1 MGRSRITRTFHNKP
15 VSKDIKVKSSPRLA
29 QEAPKQQASHLEEKR
44 NIETI
49 KRSKTGYNA
58 FGQGQFMNMDADDL
72 STYNGITGRRLTSKI
87 KTKPNSKG
95 LIPQAHAQESA
106 PIPVNPQGKYGTIES
121 TENQIH
127 GEKWGSFGFTINK
140 TGSPHGRNVKIRKST
155 RADGVADTT
164 VISKY
169 TNLDTEKYTKEPTP
183 LGLFAQGVG
192 NQAYDIGGSVH
203 ELATGQDYQVKSILN
218 RSLEHA
224 FAGDWDSAG
233 KVISDN
239 PYRFA
244 GNVATEAGLAIIPFG
259 MVARGAGIA
268 GRVGSAASKVSK
280 GLGKTKGKRKAIK
293 AIKQEEKRIGRKFT
307 KNERR
312 NIMDETPTVKDVQKK
327 TLTEVAK
334 GDTNYSYWG
343 NAYNKRSNI
352 GAKFSFEGKT
362 DPIKSSS
369 SHVHKRITTLD
380 QAYIQKGLPGSKIPS
395 EFVQMGEFTRLRK
408 ATGLPGN
415 QSMMM
420 SSKYPVPN
428 SVINRFNKGQL
439 VRGNDGKK
447 VKSLFY
453 YKSQFT
459 PANPFE
465 QF

>member
-1 MGRSRITRTFHNKP
+1 MVRSRITRTFHNKP
-15 VSKDIKVKSSPRLA
+15 VEKSYK
-29 QEAPKQQASHLEEKR
+29 PKQS
-44 NIETI
+44 TPI
-49 KRSKTGYNA
+49 KKVVHKQKYSPNK
-58 FGQGQFMNMDADDL
+58 
-72 STYNGITGRRLTSKI
+72 STQ
-87 KTKPNSKG
+87 SKG

-106 PIPVNPQGKYGTIES
+106 PIPVNPQGKYGTIDS

-140 TGSPHGRNVKIRKST
+140 TGRPHGRNVKIRKST

-164 VISKY
+164 VTSKY

-183 LGLFAQGVG
+183 LGLFARGVG
-192 NQAYDIGGSVH
+192 NQAHDIGGSVH

-233 KVISDN
+233 RVISDN

-259 MVARGAGIA
+259 MVVRGAGIA

-352 GAKFSFEGKT
+352 GGKIPPERLFGNKIGGGTTSKHNQAVYPDQAFIKKGASPILPYEMTSPGAFTAARSTGKIIGKKPISHRQLIELEKTGKT
-362 DPIKSSS
+362 KNLAKGRKEIYTPFD
-369 SHVHKRITTLD
+369 
-380 QAYIQKGLPGSKIPS
+380 AYYENI
-395 EFVQMGEFTRLRK
+395 
-408 ATGLPGN
+408 
-415 QSMMM
+415 
-420 SSKYPVPN
+420 
-428 SVINRFNKGQL
+428 
-439 VRGNDGKK
+439 
-447 VKSLFY
+447 
-453 YKSQFT
+453 
-459 PANPFE
+459 
-465 QF
+465 